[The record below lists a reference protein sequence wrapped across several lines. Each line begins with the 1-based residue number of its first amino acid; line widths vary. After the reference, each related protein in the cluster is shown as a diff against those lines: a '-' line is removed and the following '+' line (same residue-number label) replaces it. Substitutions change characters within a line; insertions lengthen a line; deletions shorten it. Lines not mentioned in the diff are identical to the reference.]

1 MEIRGSAVRIVVMGL
16 GFKVL
21 DLEAPQGTD
30 LGVSPRISNIGDG
43 SRALWGNLLGFPRYC
58 P

>member
-1 MEIRGSAVRIVVMGL
+1 MGL

-30 LGVSPRISNIGDG
+30 LGASPRISNIGDG
-43 SRALWGNLLGFPRYC
+43 SRGVSLGTGI
-58 P
+58 